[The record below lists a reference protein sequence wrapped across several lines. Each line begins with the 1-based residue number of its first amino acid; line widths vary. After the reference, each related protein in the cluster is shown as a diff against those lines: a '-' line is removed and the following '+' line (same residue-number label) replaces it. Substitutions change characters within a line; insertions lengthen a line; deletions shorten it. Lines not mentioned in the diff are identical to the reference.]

1 MIPLSKNPPGRFPI
15 RTVHEAENPWWVAKI
30 KPRQEKAL
38 AFDLIK
44 RDIEYYLPMYTK
56 VTRRKDNNKPRKS
69 IVCLFPGYISICPQ
83 KGYERDIY
91 ATNRVVNLIEVKNQ
105 SHFKKELE
113 QIYHTMDLGIPI
125 EPYQGSDLTP
135 GKLVEVISGPMRGLQ
150 GVIQKIHSSQKL
162 ILSVDLLGKAAVSID
177 ANYVKPISI

>member
-1 MIPLSKNPPGRFPI
+1 MIPLSQNPPARFPA
-15 RTVHEAENPWWVAKI
+15 RTIHEAENPWWVAKI

-44 RDIEYYLPMYTK
+44 HNVEYYLPMYTK
-56 VTRRKDNNKPRKS
+56 VTRRRDNNKPRKS
-69 IVCLFPGYISICPQ
+69 IVCLFPGYISFSPQ

-113 QIYHTMDLGIPI
+113 QVYHAIDLGIPI
-125 EPYQGSDLTP
+125 EPYQGDDLTP
-135 GKLVEVISGPMRGLQ
+135 GQRVEVTSGPMRGIQ
-150 GVIQKIHSSQKL
+150 GLIHKIHARHKL

-177 ANYVKPISI
+177 AHLVKPI